1 MLTRATELAQQA
13 LLLVLTLSLPALL
26 AAAALGVVVGLLAAA
41 TQINDSALSFT
52 PRLLGV
58 ALVIVLFGGWGAA
71 TLLRFTTEL
80 WRAIPALVR

>member
-1 MLTRATELAQQA
+1 M
-13 LLLVLTLSLPALL
+13 LTLSLPALL

-58 ALVIVLFGGWGAA
+58 ALVIVLLGGWGAA

>member
-1 MLTRATELAQQA
+1 MLTRAAELAQQA

-58 ALVIVLFGGWGAA
+58 ALVIVLLGGWGAS

-80 WRAIPALVR
+80 WRAIPSLVH

>member
-1 MLTRATELAQQA
+1 MLTRAAELAQQA

-58 ALVIVLFGGWGAA
+58 TLVIVTLGGWGAS
-71 TLLRFTTEL
+71 TLLRFTVDL
-80 WRAIPALVR
+80 WRAIPVLVR